1 MLINVTIT
9 NKIIKFLWKTAEI
22 YFKSLVSNYK
32 MKKLFLIAI
41 MMVTVFFSS
50 NAGHTGNF
58 ANITKNTEIAAALTA
73 LENVGKGDVI
83 AILNGRNATGAPI
96 RVMFRDL
103 TIYGAS
109 NCEALTTKT
118 QSGKVIIYI
127 NAEHKGA
134 PSEAI
139 ACLIAHESQHHTLTN
154 TRAEETRAWM
164 KEVSTWNAF
173 VRRDRTV
180 MLSKH
185 PLVKRENYIAKL
197 NARDNGQ
204 GGAIKK
210 IIAQNPVYAGLNK

>member
-1 MLINVTIT
+1 
-9 NKIIKFLWKTAEI
+9 
-22 YFKSLVSNYK
+22 
-32 MKKLFLIAI
+32 MKKLFLIFIAMI
-41 MMVTVFFSS
+41 TLFFSS
-50 NAGHTGNF
+50 NIGHAGDYT
-58 ANITKNTEIAAALTA
+58 NITKNTEITAALQA
-73 LENVGKGDVI
+73 LESVGKGDVI
-83 AILNGRNATGAPI
+83 SILNGKNATGQPI

-103 TIYGAS
+103 SIYGAS

-118 QSGKVIIYI
+118 QSGKVVIYI
-127 NAEHKGA
+127 NMEHKGA

-139 ACLIAHESQHHTLTN
+139 ACLIAHESQHHTMTN

-164 KEVSTWNAF
+164 KEVSTWNSF

-204 GGAIKK
+204 GGEIRR

>member
-1 MLINVTIT
+1 
-9 NKIIKFLWKTAEI
+9 
-22 YFKSLVSNYK
+22 
-32 MKKLFLIAI
+32 MKKIFLLTVAI
-41 MMVTVFFSS
+41 ITLFFSC
-50 NAGHTGNF
+50 NIGHAGDYT
-58 ANITKNTEIAAALTA
+58 NITKNTEITAALQA
-73 LENVGKGDVI
+73 LENIGKGDVI
-83 AILNGRNATGAPI
+83 AILNGKNATGFPI

-118 QSGKVIIYI
+118 QSGKVVIYI

-139 ACLIAHESQHHTLTN
+139 ACLIAHESQHHTMTN

-164 KEVSTWNAF
+164 KEVSTWNSF

-204 GGAIKK
+204 GGEIRR
-210 IIAQNPVYAGLNK
+210 IIAQNPVYAKLNK

>member
-1 MLINVTIT
+1 
-9 NKIIKFLWKTAEI
+9 
-22 YFKSLVSNYK
+22 
-32 MKKLFLIAI
+32 MKKLFLILSIFVA
-41 MMVTVFFSS
+41 VLFS
-50 NAGHTGNF
+50 NGIGHTSDF
-58 ANITKNTEIAAALTA
+58 ALITKNTEIAAALSA
-73 LENVGKGDVI
+73 LESVGKHDVI
-83 AILNGRNATGAPI
+83 AVLKGSNATGEPI
-96 RVMFRDL
+96 KVMFRDL

-118 QSGKVIIYI
+118 QSGKVVIYI

-139 ACLIAHESQHHTLTN
+139 ACLIAHESQHHTMTN
-154 TRAEETRAWM
+154 TRAEETRAWL

-180 MLSKH
+180 ALLKH

-204 GGAIKK
+204 GGEIKK
-210 IIAQNPVYAGLNK
+210 IIASNPVYAGLKH

>member
-1 MLINVTIT
+1 
-9 NKIIKFLWKTAEI
+9 
-22 YFKSLVSNYK
+22 
-32 MKKLFLIAI
+32 MKKLFLIAFI
-41 MMVTVFFSS
+41 FAVILCTG
-50 NAGHTGNF
+50 NIGHTNDF
-58 ANITKNTEIAAALTA
+58 SAITKNTEIAAALSA
-73 LENVGKGDVI
+73 LQQVGKGDVI
-83 AILNGRNATGAPI
+83 SILQGRNATGQPI

-103 TIYGAS
+103 SIYGAS

-139 ACLIAHESQHHTLTN
+139 ACLIAHESQHHTMTN
-154 TRAEETRAWM
+154 TRAEETRAWF

-173 VRRDRTV
+173 VRRDRTIV
-180 MLSKH
+180 MLKH

-204 GGAIKK
+204 GNEIRK
-210 IIAQNPVYAGLNK
+210 IIASNPVYAGLKN